1 MAVVA
6 MCAPLMVVVP
16 AGAAEKEGCATTD
29 DPGVTAG
36 VTALT
41 DALKA
46 ELEAASTQPFLS
58 GRSQIAEYRDYLE
71 RLALRDLETSLLN
84 ADGRPFLLRGLDPL
98 SNDPDGPDGIGLANP
113 DNLYYSSLIR
123 DDATYRIT
131 GRRGTEPDLSFQ
143 VLAGEVGINGVGTN
157 VSTLGLDEL
166 HVSPDGTF
174 AVTVSPTRPATG
186 DWLALAPGAR
196 TLVIRQV
203 FNNWS
208 REKPDS
214 IRLESV
220 GATGTTP
227 ACLSSAA
234 LAAAA
239 TDAAEHF
246 KVEAPFWPSYF
257 AQYALK
263 PNTLTPPLV
272 TKQGL
277 PTQRSSFGPFDLAP
291 GQALVITVGASDARY
306 MGLQIGPLWAG
317 TLRNRN
323 PVSLNGTQA
332 RRDSDGSYRYVISA
346 TDPHVPNWIDTRGH
360 QRGFV
365 FMRWQGLS
373 PAPSIPAP
381 TAEVVD
387 ATSLASALPS
397 GTPRVTTAQRKAEIA
412 TRLRALKRRL
422 RLGDNDIAPR
432 LRALFRQLA
441 AQSGEPIPVGP
452 RG

>member
-1 MAVVA
+1 VKRGVGLFVTVAVVA

-16 AGAAEKEGCATTD
+16 AGAAAKEGCATTD

-41 DALKA
+41 DALKT
-46 ELEAASTQPFLS
+46 ELAAASTQPFLS
-58 GRSQIAEYRDYLE
+58 GRSQVAEYRDYLE
-71 RLALRDLETSLLN
+71 RLAWRDLETSLLN

-98 SNDPDGPDGIGLANP
+98 SNDPDG
-113 DNLYYSSLIR
+113 
-123 DDATYRIT
+123 
-131 GRRGTEPDLSFQ
+131 
-143 VLAGEVGINGVGTN
+143 
-157 VSTLGLDEL
+157 
-166 HVSPDGTF
+166 PDGTF

-203 FNNWS
+203 FNDWS

-220 GATGTTP
+220 GATATTP

-246 KVEAPFWPSYF
+246 KVEAPFWPNYF

-263 PNTLTPPLV
+263 PNTLPPPLM

-291 GQALVITVGASDARY
+291 DQALVITVGASDARY

-317 TLRNRN
+317 TLRNRS
-323 PVSLNGTQA
+323 PSA
-332 RRDSDGSYRYVISA
+332 SMERRRAA
-346 TDPHVPNWIDTRGH
+346 TATVLIDT
-360 QRGFV
+360 
-365 FMRWQGLS
+365 
-373 PAPSIPAP
+373 
-381 TAEVVD
+381 
-387 ATSLASALPS
+387 
-397 GTPRVTTAQRKAEIA
+397 
-412 TRLRALKRRL
+412 
-422 RLGDNDIAPR
+422 
-432 LRALFRQLA
+432 
-441 AQSGEPIPVGP
+441 
-452 RG
+452 